1 MLRKALE
8 DYRDGFRWSR
18 FKETYHFSMLWM
30 YVYLL
35 SLFPVIIDLN
45 EKPEL
50 LQRYYAMVLPLL
62 FGIYSLSA
70 VPIRLPKQMFLCPM
84 NEAEREKYAK
94 TLFMVRLLGPVLFG
108 VVTYSVSAIAGWLD
122 ARLLLFEY
130 FGLVS
135 MMICGSITSWP
146 GSTWERSDT
155 KLKRLTN
162 PELKGLYAPTMVGLI
177 DAVSCQLLVT
187 VAWDGEA
194 DMIFN
199 ILVAIFGVVLI
210 VCDIYVLRYLKPVI
224 KNCITYEMSYDM
236 KHQEQKA
243 LSK

>member
-1 MLRKALE
+1 MLRKVLE
-8 DYRDGFRWSR
+8 EYRDGFRWNR

-35 SLFPVIIDLN
+35 CFFPVIIDMN

-50 LQRYYAMVLPLL
+50 IPRYYAMALPLL

-70 VPIRLPKQMFLCPM
+70 IPIRLPKQMFLCPM

-94 TLFMVRLLGPVLFG
+94 MLFVIRLLGPVLFG
-108 VVTYSVSAIAGWLD
+108 LVTYSIAAIAGWLD
-122 ARLLLFEY
+122 VRLLGFE
-130 FGLVS
+130 FLGLVS

-155 KLKRLTN
+155 KRKRLTN

-177 DAVSCQLLVT
+177 DAVCCQLLVT

-194 DMIFN
+194 DMMFN
-199 ILVAIFGVVLI
+199 VLVAICGILLI
-210 VCDIYVLRYLKPVI
+210 VCDMSVLRYFKPVI

-236 KHQEQKA
+236 KHLEEK
-243 LSK
+243 KV

>member
-1 MLRKALE
+1 MLRKVLE

-35 SLFPVIIDLN
+35 AFFPIILDMN
-45 EKPEL
+45 EKTEL
-50 LQRYYAMVLPLL
+50 LARYYTMALPLL

-70 VPIRLPKQMFLCPM
+70 VPIRLPKQMFLCPL
-84 NEAEREKYAK
+84 NEDEREKYAK
-94 TLFMVRLLGPVLFG
+94 TLFVVRLLGPVLFG
-108 VVTYSVSAIAGWLD
+108 AVTYSVAAIAGWMDTECLW
-122 ARLLLFEY
+122 FEF

-155 KLKRLTN
+155 KLKRLMN
-162 PELKGLYAPTMVGLI
+162 PELKGLYGPTMTGLI
-177 DAVSCQLLVT
+177 AAVSCQLLFT
-187 VAWDGEA
+187 VAWDGKP

-199 ILVAIFGVVLI
+199 VLMATIGLITI
-210 VCDIYVLRYLKPVI
+210 VCDIWVLRYFNPVI

-236 KHQEQKA
+236 KHQEEK
-243 LSK
+243 KV